1 MANDARLNNAGKITE
16 LYHDRPGPPADGAR
30 DWRGQSIAGRPHLN
44 PAAALQDVWW
54 AVLNSNEFI
63 LNH

>member
-1 MANDARLNNAGKITE
+1 MNNAGKITE
-16 LYHDRPGPPADGAR
+16 LYLAALAR
-30 DWRGQSIAGRPHLN
+30 KPTQPEVAAANQLLMARNLD

>member
-1 MANDARLNNAGKITE
+1 MQFCQSTLLAARKGDAAE
-16 LYHDRPGPPADGAR
+16 AM
-30 DWRGQSIAGRPHLN
+30 
-44 PAAALQDVWW
+44 QDVFW